1 MARTAGC
8 AAPEGN
14 QDRDEWMTVIEM
26 QEYMRA
32 SRNKGA
38 SRNKAYDLIWSGEID
53 SYRLG
58 RKLLVSRASVDAYI
72 ESRSG
77 RGRYIATKSPTTCS
91 RWAHTPTRR

>member
-1 MARTAGC
+1 MARTAEC
-8 AAPEGN
+8 AAPEGS

-32 SRNKGA
+32 SRNK
-38 SRNKAYDLIWSGEID
+38 AYDPIWSGEID

-58 RKLLVSRASVDAYI
+58 RKLLVSRAFVDAHI

-77 RGRYIATKSPTTCS
+77 RK
-91 RWAHTPTRR
+91 